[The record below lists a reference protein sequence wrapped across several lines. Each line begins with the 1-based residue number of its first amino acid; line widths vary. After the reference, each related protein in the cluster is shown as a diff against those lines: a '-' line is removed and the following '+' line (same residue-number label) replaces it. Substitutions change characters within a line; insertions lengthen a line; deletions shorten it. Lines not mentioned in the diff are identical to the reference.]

1 MDRLTPLFFSSF
13 NSSEFSH
20 SANTTTT
27 PPSLFRFLYNLPLQ
41 THAPTLEKAS
51 LNSFFSSSTQV
62 HSLTIQLKSSAEK
75 FWVSF
80 SFFLSFTLLFYGFA
94 RCLLAILLVLTQ
106 FLHHRQTCA
115 TSHGGSKLLCCAVSL
130 VRSALGRR
138 VIALPPP
145 HSHFVRCKVLLCMCV
160 QCNNVTAIAERGR
173 FLSLVLYLSS
183 GLFLS

>member
-1 MDRLTPLFFSSF
+1 MFFSSTRQVLYHSFQFYSYSLRLLRFRQEEKSCIFLSSSSHNPKRKPSCDHHLLLSLPERRKVDRLTPLFFSSF
-13 NSSEFSH
+13 NYSEFSH

-62 HSLTIQLKSSAEK
+62 HSLTILLKSSAEK

-106 FLHHRQTCA
+106 FHHHQDLR
-115 TSHGGSKLLCCAVSL
+115 H
-130 VRSALGRR
+130 
-138 VIALPPP
+138 
-145 HSHFVRCKVLLCMCV
+145 
-160 QCNNVTAIAERGR
+160 
-173 FLSLVLYLSS
+173 
-183 GLFLS
+183 